1 MTKRVTGEHF
11 LSVHV
16 FCVKER
22 ERERVRGFDKHM
34 GVVLASVCLCVSSSA
49 RAVSC
54 ILHAHREWRMTGES
68 TQQEEGYADCNFRH
82 GIFFS
87 LVKKKVGGGGDK

>member
-1 MTKRVTGEHF
+1 M
-11 LSVHV
+11 
-16 FCVKER
+16 
-22 ERERVRGFDKHM
+22 RGFDKHM

-87 LVKKKVGGGGDK
+87 LVKKKVGGG

>member
-1 MTKRVTGEHF
+1 M
-11 LSVHV
+11 
-16 FCVKER
+16 
-22 ERERVRGFDKHM
+22 RGFDKHM

-87 LVKKKVGGGGDK
+87 LVKKKVGGGVINKRCNLLQGTDSHWRMRA

>member
-1 MTKRVTGEHF
+1 MTKGETGEHF

-16 FCVKER
+16 FCVKEK

-34 GVVLASVCLCVSSSA
+34 GVVRVSVCLCVPSSA

-54 ILHAHREWRMTGES
+54 ILHAHRERRMTGEY

-87 LVKKKVGGGGDK
+87 LVKKKSRGGGQ

>member
-1 MTKRVTGEHF
+1 M
-11 LSVHV
+11 
-16 FCVKER
+16 
-22 ERERVRGFDKHM
+22 RGFDKHM
-34 GVVLASVCLCVSSSA
+34 GVVRASVCLCVPSSA

-54 ILHAHREWRMTGES
+54 ILHAHREWRMTGEY

-87 LVKKKVGGGGDK
+87 LVKKKVGGVVINKRCNLLQGTGSHWRMRA